1 MGYLETGLRW
11 LLQFFYDVSGSYGLA
26 IILLTIAIRL
36 ILAPLTLSQ
45 SKSMEAMKALQPEMN
60 ALQQKYK
67 DNPEEYQR
75 RVMEL
80 YKEHNVNPLSGCLP
94 MLIQLPFLWALFSV
108 LRNFDF
114 GTGFLWLT
122 SLSEPDPLYILPVLS
137 ALTTYTQMIMTSADA
152 SQKSMMFIMPIF
164 IGYISISFPAGLV
177 LYWVVSNLFSMG
189 QQYLIARRMSPQ
201 EGGKA

>member
-11 LLQFFYDVSGSYGLA
+11 LLMSFYSVSGSYGLA

-36 ILAPLTLSQ
+36 VLAPLTLSQ
-45 SKSMEAMKALQPEMN
+45 SKSMEAMKKLQPEMN

-75 RVMEL
+75 RVLEL
-80 YKEHNVNPLSGCLP
+80 YKEHKINPLSGCLP

-114 GTGFLWLT
+114 GTGFLWLA
-122 SLSEPDPLYILPVLS
+122 SLSDPDPYYVLPVLS
-137 ALTTYTQMIMTSADA
+137 GLTTYTQMAMTSAEA
-152 SQKSMMFIMPIF
+152 SQKSMMIIMPIF

-177 LYWVVSNLFSMG
+177 LYWVVSNLFSMV
-189 QQYLIARRMSPQ
+189 QQYLIARKMSPQ